1 MKNEELIKV
10 CKSSISGSGSRNL
23 LKDTSTSRDGTFLH
37 IVTST
42 KTDLRENVIVAV
54 SLYSRCAG
62 ELWKSSDYGVR
73 NPYPGP
79 GPDRIQL
86 GGDLHSPD
94 APVVYRVN

>member
-62 ELWKSSDYGVR
+62 ELWKSSDYGVC
-73 NPYPGP
+73 NPYPG
-79 GPDRIQL
+79 RIQL
-86 GGDLHSPD
+86 DGDLHSPD
-94 APVVYRVN
+94 APVVHRVN